1 MPPPAGRDA
10 DRSGVM
16 TKRVGL
22 YLRVSTKNGQEEQVA
37 GAPTRKAALYAR
49 HRHIDP
55 QRQTLWR
62 AEWIRTFSSALD
74 RQQFVVSSEFGRSTV
89 AHGHPSSCRP
99 RRTDRVVGRCP
110 ERRHSPPGSDGV
122 TPRSRCR
129 RCERIAEPKVRIRSP
144 PAESLQTFSSSR
156 AATAMAKPDTLHSRT
171 GSSNPVPS
179 SGESDE
185 LSPEQA
191 RSPVGSRG
199 CPLLGSRGGDRE
211 DQAQRP
217 DKTVGTKHARDKNGR

>member
-1 MPPPAGRDA
+1 MPRSLDEQRDYDQSGVNATPPRSHPAGSMPPPAGRDA

-37 GAPTRKAALYAR
+37 GAPTRKAALCAR

-144 PAESLQTFSSSR
+144 PAESHTNSSSSLPGYRVFSSGAVCVAPRLASVV
-156 AATAMAKPDTLHSRT
+156 DF
-171 GSSNPVPS
+171 
-179 SGESDE
+179 
-185 LSPEQA
+185 
-191 RSPVGSRG
+191 
-199 CPLLGSRGGDRE
+199 
-211 DQAQRP
+211 
-217 DKTVGTKHARDKNGR
+217 

>member
-37 GAPTRKAALYAR
+37 GAPTRKAALCAR

-144 PAESLQTFSSSR
+144 PAVSQGRTRPRGLALLEATIVSERPMMGVFNNLVVFDQHVKQNSLNSIVPDLADEVGPTLLQRQRERSR
-156 AATAMAKPDTLHSRT
+156 PAGPC
-171 GSSNPVPS
+171 
-179 SGESDE
+179 
-185 LSPEQA
+185 Q
-191 RSPVGSRG
+191 RS
-199 CPLLGSRGGDRE
+199 
-211 DQAQRP
+211 
-217 DKTVGTKHARDKNGR
+217 

>member
-1 MPPPAGRDA
+1 MPRSLDEQRDHDQSGVNATPPRSHPAGSMPPPAGRDA

-37 GAPTRKAALYAR
+37 GAPTRKAALCAR

-99 RRTDRVVGRCP
+99 RRTDRVVGRGP
-110 ERRHSPPGSDGV
+110 GAATHARIRRRHTKVALSAVRAHRGSKGSNSSPASSGSALWL
-122 TPRSRCR
+122 RSGGTL
-129 RCERIAEPKVRIRSP
+129 RICSGSI
-144 PAESLQTFSSSR
+144 T
-156 AATAMAKPDTLHSRT
+156 AAT
-171 GSSNPVPS
+171 PS
-179 SGESDE
+179 QAG
-185 LSPEQA
+185 LSVAA
-191 RSPVGSRG
+191 RS
-199 CPLLGSRGGDRE
+199 
-211 DQAQRP
+211 
-217 DKTVGTKHARDKNGR
+217 

>member
-1 MPPPAGRDA
+1 MPRSLDEQRDHDQSGVNATPPRSHPAGSMPPPAGRDA

-37 GAPTRKAALYAR
+37 GAPTRKAALCAR

-110 ERRHSPPGSDGV
+110 ERRHSPPGSWARRASSPRTTWSDARFFELASV
-122 TPRSRCR
+122 TSSVPLGNSNVARAIFPTGFVPRGRQRSRPA
-129 RCERIAEPKVRIRSP
+129 IIR
-144 PAESLQTFSSSR
+144 
-156 AATAMAKPDTLHSRT
+156 
-171 GSSNPVPS
+171 
-179 SGESDE
+179 
-185 LSPEQA
+185 
-191 RSPVGSRG
+191 
-199 CPLLGSRGGDRE
+199 
-211 DQAQRP
+211 
-217 DKTVGTKHARDKNGR
+217 